1 MVSVKTMP
9 LAALI
14 LLTHLLMLWNRSKMI
29 QHIPSHR
36 SSRLYFNQSR
46 MSYVVH
52 TVVIMSLVSDIR
64 LLFSTTMVF
73 YPSLAAI
80 WQQVCTTTSCRIF
93 CKIWEDIPMFKYTVL
108 DRFVPNCRDLQPHN
122 LPNNPPINQHNRYVT
137 LPFVMYL
144 SVFADSFRYSL
155 NISNALLM
163 NRISLLSL
171 FISIITHV
179 TANSPTFPPT

>member
-1 MVSVKTMP
+1 
-9 LAALI
+9 
-14 LLTHLLMLWNRSKMI
+14 
-29 QHIPSHR
+29 
-36 SSRLYFNQSR
+36 
-46 MSYVVH
+46 
-52 TVVIMSLVSDIR
+52 
-64 LLFSTTMVF
+64 
-73 YPSLAAI
+73 
-80 WQQVCTTTSCRIF
+80 
-93 CKIWEDIPMFKYTVL
+93 MFKYTVL

-179 TANSPTFPPT
+179 TANSPTFPPTQQVDTPMMMIIAFIDIYLILVDNFSFFVILFFFFVVLQSTNLSTFLPAYKTAYKTSYETTYITTYETTYITTCETSIVFPID